1 MSMESSNQEANKVGN
16 DGINIDDAAAVADG
30 NGNGNDAQERASQR
44 PGSSSS
50 DEVNASLPSSKRP
63 KIAIH
68 TFTGARMPPHPSTSP
83 ACPSLPTTPIS
94 WMQTT
99 TNLPTARR
107 IPASPV
113 AGRDELAPLDD
124 DAHATSRATKKK
136 RFPMSSHPRKELHVL
151 EFATKLLSIIDA
163 ADAVSDEEAT

>member
-63 KIAIH
+63 KNCHSHFHRGKNAAAPVD
-68 TFTGARMPPHPSTSP
+68 FSGLPVVAYYANLMDADDDESPNREEDTGFSCRRSRRAGPVRRRRPRNQPGDEEEAFSDVFAPKEG
-83 ACPSLPTTPIS
+83 
-94 WMQTT
+94 
-99 TNLPTARR
+99 TARPR
-107 IPASPV
+107 IC
-113 AGRDELAPLDD
+113 DETAE
-124 DAHATSRATKKK
+124 HHR
-136 RFPMSSHPRKELHVL
+136 RRRCRQ
-151 EFATKLLSIIDA
+151 
-163 ADAVSDEEAT
+163 